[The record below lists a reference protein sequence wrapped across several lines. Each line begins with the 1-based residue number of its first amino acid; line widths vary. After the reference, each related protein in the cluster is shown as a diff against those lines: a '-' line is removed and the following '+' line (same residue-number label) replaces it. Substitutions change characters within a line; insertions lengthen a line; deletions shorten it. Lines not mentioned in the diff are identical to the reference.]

1 MNSILK
7 KGLPRKEDKT
17 KSPPESEADL
27 FWKESYDW
35 KRKPNLL
42 HEIALQIIKVSTW
55 DTGQN
60 TDSVEKNSS

>member
-7 KGLPRKEDKT
+7 KCLPREEDKT

-27 FWKESYDW
+27 FWKESYVW

-42 HEIALQIIKVSTW
+42 HEIELQIIKVSTW